1 MGKTETKWVAVGAV
15 GRAHGVRGEV
25 YLRLT
30 PGTELDVEPGLAVR
44 LTREGPHEVCETS
57 IVSAR
62 GDADSPIVRFEGIEG
77 RENVAEWTLAKVEV
91 PDDALPELEE
101 DEFYFHEVL
110 GARLIGKYGKE
121 LGTVGDVWDGGGRF
135 YLVCKTAKGEAY
147 LPVSNET
154 LLEIRA
160 DAHEVVIDPTEMIYP
175 DEVEA

>member
-1 MGKTETKWVAVGAV
+1 MSEAETKWVAVGAV

-30 PGTELDVEPGLAVR
+30 PGTELDVEPGMAVR
-44 LTREGPHEVCETS
+44 LTREGPSEVRETS
-57 IVSAR
+57 LASVR
-62 GDADSPIVRFEGIEG
+62 GDAGSPIVSFEGIEG
-77 RENVAEWTLAKVEV
+77 RERVAEWTLAKVEV
-91 PDDALPELEE
+91 HADALPELEE

-110 GARLIGKYGKE
+110 GARLLGKDGE
-121 LGTVGDVWDGGGRF
+121 DLGTVGDVWDGGGRF

-147 LPVSNET
+147 LPVSDET

-160 DAHEVVIDPTEMIYP
+160 DAHEVVIDPAEMIYP

>member
-1 MGKTETKWVAVGAV
+1 MSKAETKWVAVGAV

-30 PGTELDVEPGLAVR
+30 PGTELDVEPDMVVR
-44 LTREGPHEVCETS
+44 LTREGPHEVRETT
-57 IVSAR
+57 VTSAR
-62 GDADSPIVRFEGIEG
+62 GSADSPIVSFAGIEG
-77 RENVAEWTLAKVEV
+77 RESVAAWTLAKVEV
-91 PDDALPELEE
+91 PADALPELEE

-110 GARLIGKYGKE
+110 GARLLGENGVA
-121 LGTVGDVWDGGGRF
+121 LGTVSNVWDGGGRF

-147 LPVSNET
+147 LPVTDET

-160 DAHEVVIDPTEMIYP
+160 DAHEVVIDPAEMIYP